1 MFNVNAVSGKEK
13 IYCGMTKGH
22 QERVFDLQEKLGI
35 FHELSLTVR
44 YYYPKRKMHRRFQG
58 QAIRKIKNISTTR
71 SLLLLF
77 IPLSSFTSQMVQAD

>member
-35 FHELSLTVR
+35 FHDLSLTAR
-44 YYYPKRKMHRRFQG
+44 YYYSKRKMHLRFQG
-58 QAIRKIKNISTTR
+58 QAIAVAKSKI
-71 SLLLLF
+71 F
-77 IPLSSFTSQMVQAD
+77 PPLGLYYCC